1 MTTGERGS
9 AAVEASL
16 VAPVLL
22 VLVALL
28 LAGGRLTSGQA
39 AIRAVAREAGRSA
52 VTAPSPSEAVD
63 LGKVRGS
70 DVAAGYGLDPS
81 RLRISIDPGSFE
93 RGGDVHVRVT
103 YNVELS
109 SLPAMGL
116 LPGSTWL
123 RANHVEPID
132 RYISR

>member
-9 AAVEASL
+9 AAIEALL

-22 VLVALL
+22 LLVALL
-28 LAGGRLTSGQA
+28 VGGGRLASAQA

-52 VTAPSPSEAVD
+52 VTAPSPMEAVE
-63 LGKVRGS
+63 LAKVRAS
-70 DVAAGYGLDPS
+70 DVAAGYTLDLS
-81 RLRISIDPGSFE
+81 RLRISLDTGTFE
-93 RGGDVHVRVT
+93 RGSHLRVRVT
-103 YNVELS
+103 YKVELS

-116 LPGSTWL
+116 LPTSTQVS
-123 RANHVEPID
+123 ASHVEPID